1 MTEAQQPS
9 RRSSLWAALWLL
21 VRIAVSLGAIGYF
34 AWSVHWQDLA
44 LRLETARPGL
54 ILAACVCLG
63 FAYIFS
69 GLRWWYL
76 LRVQSIHIDL
86 YPVIALTF
94 IGQFFNTFMLGAV
107 GGDFV
112 RALYVARSAPRQ
124 KVHAT
129 LSILMDRVAG
139 LFVLL
144 VGSVVSIAFQYR
156 ALMKTGE
163 TRQLSLAL
171 VLVLVSFVA
180 AGLLLAFFPF
190 ERAPAS
196 VRALWLRL
204 PFRHIPELL
213 LSGFRA
219 HRLHLSDTLLG
230 LGAGALLTF
239 TIVLA
244 GVFLGR
250 AIHLPVTYLDMLQ
263 ILTVAICVTSLPIS
277 IGGHG
282 VREAIF
288 VFLFAAFGII
298 NSGPGSPGTDA
309 ALLFSISFF
318 AISSVWSVA
327 GGLLYLGFKPSTL
340 VSADNPS
347 IT

>member
-1 MTEAQQPS
+1 MAETGRPAGKPS
-9 RRSSLWAALWLL
+9 PWKAFWLFL
-21 VRIAVSLGAIGYF
+21 RIAVSLGAIGYF
-34 AWSVHWQDLA
+34 AHSVHWEDLA
-44 LRLETARPGL
+44 RRLETAQPGL
-54 ILAACVCLG
+54 IFGACVCLG

-69 GLRWWYL
+69 GIRWWYL
-76 LRVQSIHIDL
+76 LRVQSIHISL
-86 YPVIALTF
+86 WPVIALTF

-112 RALYVARSAPRQ
+112 RALYVARSVPRQ

-144 VGSVVSIAFQYR
+144 VGSVTSIAFQYR
-156 ALMKTGE
+156 ALMRTGE
-163 TRQLSLAL
+163 TRQLSFALIL
-171 VLVLVSFVA
+171 VLIGFVV

-190 ERAPAS
+190 ERAPGS
-196 VRALWLRL
+196 VRTLWARV

-213 LSGFRA
+213 LTGFRA

-230 LGAGALLTF
+230 LGAGALLTL

-250 AIHLPVTYLDMLQ
+250 AIGLPVTLLDMLQ

-288 VFLFAAFGII
+288 VFLFATFGII
-298 NSGPGSPGTDA
+298 NAGPGSPGTDA

-318 AISSVWSVA
+318 AISSVWSVV

-340 VSADNPS
+340 VSS
-347 IT
+347 GG